1 MSEGQVYWVE
11 TAEIA
16 RNEALEYIARRS
28 LDAALSQLEEIDRQT
43 KRLVDFPHLGRPS
56 RIKGARELSIN
67 RTNFIVV
74 YRIIGHSI
82 QIMRFLHTSQK
93 R

>member
-11 TAEIA
+11 TAETA
-16 RNEALEYIARRS
+16 RNEALEYIAHRS

-43 KRLVDFPHLGRPS
+43 ERLVDFPHLGRPS
-56 RIKGARELSIN
+56 RIKGARDLSVN
-67 RTNFIVV
+67 RTNFIVI
-74 YRIIGHSI
+74 YRIIGHNI
-82 QIMRFLHTSQK
+82 QITRFLHAAQK